1 MHKLNKNFREFP
13 HTNTYPD
20 YHPHCTIAY
29 LKPKM
34 ADKYIKKLND
44 SIEMEMTPNNIVYS
58 KVDGSKKTYNFK

>member
-1 MHKLNKNFREFP
+1 MHKLNKTFREFP

-44 SIEMEMTPNNIVYS
+44 SIEMEMSPSHIVYS
-58 KVDGSKKTYNFK
+58 KVDGSEKSYNLK